1 MSALDTNIVLIALPT
16 IGRQLPGTSL
26 FDLLWI
32 LLGYQLIT
40 ASVLVNFGRLSDIFG
55 RVRLFTLGF
64 AIFTAGSAL
73 CSFAESGEQLIVFR
87 LIQALGSAFL
97 FANAAAIITDA
108 FPAEERGRA
117 LGINQVS
124 IVSGAVSGL
133 VLGGLLTSLLGWR
146 SIFWV
151 NIPIGIFATL
161 WSHYRLRETA
171 VIQKGQKLDLLGNF
185 TFASGLVLVLTAITL
200 YAMGDILFGYFA
212 LVFSAGIA
220 LLISF
225 VYVELNAKHPM
236 FDLSLFKIRLFA
248 AGNIAILLNSLA
260 RGAVSL
266 VLIFYLQGPTMG
278 LDPFTAG
285 IYLVPISAS
294 IALFGPLSGYLSDKY
309 GARVLSSLGL
319 GVSSFG
325 FLLLSGIGET
335 ITFQQLALPLFFI
348 GGGMGL
354 FASPNRASI
363 MNSVPIT
370 ERGIASGVSTTLMN
384 IGMTFALGIAFL
396 VITVSTPMTDLQ
408 KIFLGAGGVSNVPW
422 VGSFINSI
430 HSIYYLSTI
439 FLLIAIIPSIMRGSQ
454 PEITKTH
461 IISVEKANQ
470 EN

>member
-64 AIFTAGSAL
+64 ALFTVGSAL
-73 CSFAESGEQLIVFR
+73 CSFAQSGEQLIIFR

-108 FPAEERGRA
+108 FPIEERGRA

-124 IVSGAVSGL
+124 IVSGSVTGL
-133 VLGGLLTSLLGWR
+133 VLGGFLTSALGWR

-171 VIQKGQKLDLLGNF
+171 AIQKGQKLDLLGNF
-185 TFASGLVLVLTAITL
+185 TFAGGLALVLTAVTL
-200 YAMGDILFGYFA
+200 FAMGDVVFGYFA
-212 LVFSAGIA
+212 LGFTAGIA

-225 VYVELNAKHPM
+225 VYIEMNVEHPM

-248 AGNIAILLNSLA
+248 AGNTAILLNSLA

-278 LDPFTAG
+278 LDPLTAG
-285 IYLVPISAS
+285 IYLIPISAS

-319 GVSSFG
+319 GVSSIG
-325 FLLLSGIGET
+325 FILLSGIGQT

-348 GGGMGL
+348 GSGMGL

-396 VITVSTPMTDLQ
+396 VMTLSTPMIDLQ

-422 VGSFINSI
+422 VGSFITSI

-439 FLLIAIIPSIMRGSQ
+439 FLVIAIIPSVMRGAS
-454 PEITKTH
+454 PELRERIVR
-461 IISVEKANQ
+461 VEKTSQ
-470 EN
+470 ES